1 MKSARLTMMLEPED
15 KQRIE
20 TRARG
25 LGVSTG
31 EFVRRASQAYE
42 PDIDPETLDRLV
54 VEFEANTRAMRE
66 TLRAAND
73 YAEARLAEVAA
84 LREAHYGHR

>member
-1 MKSARLTMMLEPED
+1 MKTARLTMMLEPED

-31 EFVRRASQAYE
+31 EFVRRASQSYE
-42 PDIDPETLDRLV
+42 PEGDPALLDRLIG
-54 VEFEANTRAMRE
+54 EFEANTRAMRD
-66 TLRAAND
+66 TLRASND
-73 YAEARLAEVAA
+73 YVEARLAEVAA
-84 LREAHYGHR
+84 LREAHDGRR

>member
-15 KQRIE
+15 KRSIE

-31 EFVRRASQAYE
+31 EFVRRASQSYE
-42 PDIDPETLDRLV
+42 PGLDPEVIDRMI
-54 VEFEANTRAMRE
+54 VEFESNTRAMRD
-66 TLRAAND
+66 TLRAANE
-73 YAEARLAEVAA
+73 YAGARLAEASA
-84 LREAHYGHR
+84 LREAHRGTC

>member
-31 EFVRRASQAYE
+31 EFVRRASQSYE

-84 LREAHYGHR
+84 LREAHHGRR